1 MCFSS
6 LPTDALREIRDWL
19 PTNRDIVTLTLVSM
33 SIRGRLIPIGEVQNA
48 HKVID
53 MIRQIITDSCPT
65 YVPGSTFVIAG
76 SFAAYLAAIQLGV
89 SKGRVNMVFNDVDV
103 FFRFHQPP
111 VFDEVYHSIEQEQDY
126 PHATYETITVDD
138 RLYEVNW
145 VPACYSVTPE
155 ARSIVSG
162 FDLNCVRAAYEIDPS
177 SLTIR
182 TVYFCPKFCDF
193 LKSENPVIQIV
204 QLRNNPHDV
213 RSTAIRMFYKSMML
227 KASCDYS
234 GVEKVISMNPRTYT
248 KGSISQSS
256 AAKIKELKSRNFA
269 IPSWFDGLL
278 LEHEKSV

>member
-19 PTNRDIVTLTLVSM
+19 PNRDIVTLTLVSM
-33 SIRGRLIPIGEVQNA
+33 SIRGRLIPIGEVQTA

-53 MIRQIITDSCPT
+53 KIRQIITDSCPT
-65 YVPGSTFVIAG
+65 YVPGSKFVIAG

-111 VFDEVYHSIEQEQDY
+111 VFDEVYHSIEVEQDY
-126 PHATYETITVDD
+126 PRATYEAITVDD

-177 SLTIR
+177 TLKIR
-182 TVYFCPKFCDF
+182 TVHFCPKFCDF
-193 LKSENPVIQIV
+193 LKSEKPVIQFV
-204 QLRNNPHDV
+204 NLRNNPYDV
-213 RSTAIRMFYKSMML
+213 RCTVIRMFYKSMTL
-227 KASCDYS
+227 KVPCDYS
-234 GVEKVISMNPRTYT
+234 GLEEVISMNRNRIC
-248 KGSISQSS
+248 KGSISKSS
-256 AAKIKELKSRNFA
+256 AAKIKELQRSHFE

-278 LEHEKSV
+278 LEYEKSL